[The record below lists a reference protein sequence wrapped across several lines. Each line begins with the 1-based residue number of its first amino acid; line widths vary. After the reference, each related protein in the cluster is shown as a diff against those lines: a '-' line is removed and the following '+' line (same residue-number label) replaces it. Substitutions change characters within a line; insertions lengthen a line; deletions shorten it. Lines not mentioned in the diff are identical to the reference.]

1 MLKTIYATATAG
13 LFLALAAGAAADPW
27 KDESGNGRQGYER
40 YYESYT
46 EAKEGKIERSE
57 NGCKIE
63 EIFDGGYKKEAKCD
77 GRSARI
83 GSGLP
88 HSYGPPVNLVPEEMT
103 TWRDPDGSGQSAGRN
118 PDRIAGKDTAQIGPC
133 REYNT
138 IATVNGEQQQTYGR
152 ACRQPDGSWKIIQ

>member
-40 YYESYT
+40 YDESYT
-46 EAKEGKIERSE
+46 EDKEDKIERSE

-63 EIFDGGYKKEAKCD
+63 EKFDGGYKKEVNCD

-88 HSYGPPVNLVPEEMT
+88 QSYGPPVNLVPEEMT
-103 TWRDPDGSGQSAGRN
+103 PWPKVIRRSAVSLSRCAGTCRSFSQVDPASC
-118 PDRIAGKDTAQIGPC
+118 TAP
-133 REYNT
+133 
-138 IATVNGEQQQTYGR
+138 A
-152 ACRQPDGSWKIIQ
+152 